1 MTQRVSEMSV
11 WSIMAE
17 NRIVYKGT
25 KSFGRLQS
33 VQAVEAGTNVTLG
46 PHSNFVHGKRSELC
60 AELDKLDA
68 APKIHSAL

>member
-1 MTQRVSEMSV
+1 MIFYNYITVGYTSTMYRES
-11 WSIMAE
+11 
-17 NRIVYKGT
+17 T
-25 KSFGRLQS
+25 KSFRRLQS

-46 PHSNFVHGKRSELC
+46 PHSNFVHGKRSELY